1 MYLLGLS
8 LAVALPTVLLNSLES
23 PHCLAF
29 PPQRVRFSRPHW
41 REYEGS
47 QESALCERGLRLPQ
61 LPPVLCPGEMDRILA
76 CAVSSVRL
84 SWGLD
89 RCLRRGAHGR
99 GNVSSVTPANRNRF
113 FTPLVLCLVSVSI
126 TLDSNCAFADE
137 PARSAVKVL
146 VAYHSL
152 SGNTERMAE
161 AVVEGAKSLPG
172 TTVVLKRVGQVTAE
186 DLFSS
191 DALIIGSP
199 VYWSNM
205 SGEVKTFLDNWQFKF
220 GVFPEFKMKNKIGA
234 AFATGGQVSSGKE
247 VTMLTIL
254 AAMLGNQM
262 IVVSGGGA
270 FGASATTEGD
280 SPGIDNKELADAKA
294 LGRRV
299 AEVAVMMKR
308 VPAQ

>member
-1 MYLLGLS
+1 MSFSLTSISRRCLIHALFPCALLLGLAS
-8 LAVALPTVLLNSLES
+8 
-23 PHCLAF
+23 
-29 PPQRVRFSRPHW
+29 
-41 REYEGS
+41 
-47 QESALCERGLRLPQ
+47 
-61 LPPVLCPGEMDRILA
+61 GE
-76 CAVSSVRL
+76 V
-84 SWGLD
+84 
-89 RCLRRGAHGR
+89 
-99 GNVSSVTPANRNRF
+99 
-113 FTPLVLCLVSVSI
+113 
-126 TLDSNCAFADE
+126 FADE
-137 PARSAVKVL
+137 PVPLVKVL
-146 VAYHSL
+146 VTYHSL

-161 AVVEGAKSLPG
+161 AVVEGVKSVSGAEAL
-172 TTVVLKRVGQVTAE
+172 LKRVGKVAAD
-186 DLFSS
+186 DLFSA
-191 DALIIGSP
+191 DAVVVGSP

-205 SGEVKTFLDNWQFKF
+205 SGEVKTFFDNWQFKF

-234 AFATGGQVSSGKE
+234 AFAVGGQVSSGKE

-308 VPAQ
+308 GTAP

>member
-1 MYLLGLS
+1 M
-8 LAVALPTVLLNSLES
+8 
-23 PHCLAF
+23 
-29 PPQRVRFSRPHW
+29 
-41 REYEGS
+41 
-47 QESALCERGLRLPQ
+47 
-61 LPPVLCPGEMDRILA
+61 I
-76 CAVSSVRL
+76 
-84 SWGLD
+84 
-89 RCLRRGAHGR
+89 
-99 GNVSSVTPANRNRF
+99 PANWNRF
-113 FTPLVLCLVSVSI
+113 VTPLVLCLVSASV
-126 TLDSNCAFADE
+126 TLGSNYAFADE
-137 PARSAVKVL
+137 PAAPTLKVL

-172 TTVVLKRVGQVTAE
+172 TRVVLKRVGHVTAE

-205 SGEVKTFLDNWQFKF
+205 SGEVKTFFDNWQFKF

-247 VTMLTIL
+247 LTMLTIL

-262 IVVSGGGA
+262 VVVSGGGA

-280 SPGIDNKELADAKA
+280 SPGIDKKELAEAQA

-299 AEVAVMMKR
+299 AEVAALLR
-308 VPAQ
+308 PAPKN

>member
-1 MYLLGLS
+1 
-8 LAVALPTVLLNSLES
+8 VT
-23 PHCLAF
+23 
-29 PPQRVRFSRPHW
+29 
-41 REYEGS
+41 
-47 QESALCERGLRLPQ
+47 RGT
-61 LPPVLCPGEMDRILA
+61 
-76 CAVSSVRL
+76 
-84 SWGLD
+84 W
-89 RCLRRGAHGR
+89 
-99 GNVSSVTPANRNRF
+99 NRF
-113 FTPLVLCLVSVSI
+113 FPLLVLYLGLVSVI
-126 TLDSNCAFADE
+126 LDSNLVSADE
-137 PARSAVKVL
+137 SARAIKVL

-152 SGNTERMAE
+152 SGHTERMAE

-191 DALIIGSP
+191 DAIVVGSP

-205 SGEVKTFLDNWQFKF
+205 SGEVKIFFDNWQFKF

-234 AFATGGQVSSGKE
+234 AFATGGQISSGKE
-247 VTMLTIL
+247 MTMLTIL

-280 SPGIDNKELADAKA
+280 SPGIDKKELADAQA

-299 AEVAVMMKR
+299 AEVAALLK
-308 VPAQ
+308 PPSN